1 MQAFRL
7 FLLPLIIVLSFHSCS
22 SSKDATKFSS
32 DLDMLATSM
41 IGSFSSTAQAA
52 ADTDYFD
59 IRLHMARIWK
69 TRTDG
74 YWLYVEQATASRQEK
89 PYRQRV
95 YHVTQRSD
103 GAFESAVFTMNEP
116 LRFAGDWK
124 KENPLASLTVDS
136 LTSRSGCSI
145 ILKKIGDVFE
155 GSTVG
160 KECPSDLRGAAYA
173 TSEVNIYPDKLVS
186 WDRGWGK
193 DDTQAWG
200 AEKGGYVFVK
210 EK

>member
-1 MQAFRL
+1 MNFIFIAG
-7 FLLPLIIVLSFHSCS
+7 IIILSLHGCASY
-22 SSKDATKFSS
+22 KDAVRSS
-32 DLDMLATSM
+32 ADLDMLASFMT
-41 IGSFSSTAQAA
+41 GSFNSTAQAA
-52 ADTDYFD
+52 SDSDYFD

-69 TRTDG
+69 NRTDG
-74 YWLYVEQATASRQEK
+74 FWFYVEQAMASRQDK

-103 GAFESAVFTMNEP
+103 GTFESAVFTVNEP

-136 LTSRSGCSI
+136 LIARAGCSI
-145 ILKKIGDVFE
+145 TLRKNGDAFE

-160 KECPSDLRGAAYA
+160 KQCPSDLRGAAYA
-173 TSEVNIYPDKLVS
+173 TSEVKIFADRLVS

-193 DDTQAWG
+193 DDTQVWG
-200 AEKGGYVFVK
+200 AEKGGYIFMK
-210 EK
+210 ESR